1 MQVEAKLTQIYILT
15 SYILVFWE
23 MPCGVMELV
32 GIPMYDAVSIFGIE
46 EALLYDVPTLGTD
59 DKPLRLVVVPTLGTE
74 DLL

>member
-1 MQVEAKLTQIYILT
+1 
-15 SYILVFWE
+15 